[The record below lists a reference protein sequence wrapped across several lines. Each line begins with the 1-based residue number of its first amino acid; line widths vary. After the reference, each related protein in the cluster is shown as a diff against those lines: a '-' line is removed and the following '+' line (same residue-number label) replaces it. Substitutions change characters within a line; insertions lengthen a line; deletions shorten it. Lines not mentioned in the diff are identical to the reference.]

1 MAIDLNNFRGMVDD
15 LECSEE
21 EEMELIK
28 AMFFVMETII
38 DDPHGFHPV
47 HLCKQELRRDALQ
60 NSLESLESGHN
71 PLKVSF
77 EEKSDNRSF
86 ASE

>member
-1 MAIDLNNFRGMVDD
+1 MVDD

-28 AMFFVMETII
+28 AMFLVMETII

-47 HLCKQELRRDALQ
+47 QLCKQELRRDALQ
-60 NSLESLESGHN
+60 NSFDSLQSGHN
-71 PLKVSF
+71 QLKISF
-77 EEKSDNRSF
+77 DKITDNRSF